1 MSQPISAKIIERH
14 ISGDIQACNTLLTLL
29 EQEQEALASRDPDI
43 LAAVVEQKIAP
54 LTHLENSA
62 KQRGQWAMIGDNE
75 KASDSWNTML
85 AELAQDK
92 IKEDWETLK
101 ELTQK
106 CKQMNEVNG
115 KILGRQQ
122 QVYGRLIELL
132 RGQTQAPTLYTSL
145 GTATAGHSSFKVDEA

>member
-1 MSQPISAKIIERH
+1 MTQPISAKIIENH
-14 ISGDIQACNTLLTLL
+14 INCDIQACNTLLTLL
-29 EQEQEALASRDPDI
+29 EQEQEALASRDPEI

-62 KQRGQWAMIGDNE
+62 KQRGQWSTIGEGDKANE
-75 KASDSWNTML
+75 SWNSML

-92 IKEDWETLK
+92 IKKDWETLK

-106 CKQMNEVNG
+106 CKQLNEVNG

-132 RGQTQAPTLYTSL
+132 RGQTQAPTLYTAM
-145 GTATAGHSSFKVDEA
+145 GTATAGRSSFKVDEA